1 MTPQQFGNV
10 EADKVA
16 SSHSTENIIELS
28 FKDLTDRLIQL
39 SGWSILCNGNVPLLE
54 SPKLRKSS
62 INMTRYC
69 EERQLRYASP
79 YKYNIDMLR
88 ILGSTRMSVKQH
100 AAKVKLLLG
109 QYYDDFCFLNFGAQA
124 ITQCSCGCVNVVSSW
139 IANCKRT
146 EIQDIRNQ
154 TMDRVA
160 NIWKP
165 YDALGSFFRSLL
177 QDAQMNDY
185 EQFWRGNWQQTHID
199 RITEEM
205 LAYDWRRHYSSLSL
219 WFKKAFRLIRK
230 CLLTIMD
237 GLLQM
242 RSISQDR
249 ILDVYL

>member
-1 MTPQQFGNV
+1 MTPQEIGNV

-16 SSHSTENIIELS
+16 SNHSTETIIELS
-28 FKDLTDRLIQL
+28 FIQGTNRQTDTTIR
-39 SGWSILCNGNVPLLE
+39 VVH
-54 SPKLRKSS
+54 KLRKSS
-62 INMTRYC
+62 INMARYC

-79 YKYNIDMLR
+79 SKYNLDMLR

-100 AAKVKLLLG
+100 AAKVKLFLG
-109 QYYDDFCFLNFGAQA
+109 QYYDDFCFLNYGTHA

-139 IANCKRT
+139 IVDCKRT
-146 EIQDIRNQ
+146 EIQNIRNQ

-160 NIWKP
+160 NTWKP
-165 YDALGSFFRSLL
+165 YDDALGSFFRSLL
-177 QDAQMNDY
+177 RDTQMNDY
-185 EQFWRGNWQQTHID
+185 EQFWRGNWQPYHID
-199 RITEEM
+199 RITETI

-219 WFKKAFRLIRK
+219 WFKNAFRLIRK

-249 ILDVYL
+249 ILDIYL